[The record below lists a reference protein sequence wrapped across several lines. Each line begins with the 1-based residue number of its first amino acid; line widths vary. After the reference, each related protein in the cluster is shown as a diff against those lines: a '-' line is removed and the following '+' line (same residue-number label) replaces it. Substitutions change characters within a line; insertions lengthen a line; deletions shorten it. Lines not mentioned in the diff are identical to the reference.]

1 MVEVRLGVGKAPHI
15 GAPVPPTDDPDRLVL
30 TPTAISRCPSRS
42 TARSW
47 PEIAG
52 YLANV
57 R

>member
-1 MVEVRLGVGKAPHI
+1 MVEVRLGAGKAPHI

-42 TARSW
+42 IARSW

-57 R
+57 S